1 METTNKILK
10 SFNHAIEGLYY
21 ILRTQQNFRI
31 HFLIAILIVLMG
43 MYFGIDKSEFMILSV
58 LIFFVLITEV
68 FNTCIELLTDMISE
82 TYHPIAKIVKD
93 VSAGAVL
100 LSSFVAIIIGYIIF
114 YSHLDTRIEV
124 GINYIVG
131 IPSHITFIVFLLAVT
146 ISIMIKLLLHRGSP
160 LLGGMPSVHSAVAF
174 AMWGAIIF
182 VSQSRLLVAI
192 GFLLAFMVAQSR
204 VAAKIHSIYE
214 VVSGAVLGV
223 LLAIL
228 LFKLYL

>member
-31 HFLIAILIVLMG
+31 HFLIAILVVLMG
-43 MYFGIDKSEFMILSV
+43 MYFGIDKGEFMILSV

-100 LSSFVAIIIGYIIF
+100 LASFVAMVIGYIIF
-114 YSHLDTRIEV
+114 YNHLDTRIEL

-131 IPSHITFIVFLLAVT
+131 MPSHITFIVFILAVT
-146 ISIMIKLLLHRGSP
+146 LSIMIKLLLHRGRP

-182 VSQSRLLVAI
+182 VSKSRLLVAV
-192 GFLLAFMVAQSR
+192 GFLLALMVAQSR

-214 VVSGAVLGV
+214 VVSGAILGI
-223 LLAIL
+223 LLSIL